1 MDFGLDP
8 EQRELTA
15 LAERIFADHTGPARL
30 AAVERSA
37 ERIDRELW
45 RVLADAGLLGLGI
58 DPQWD
63 GSGCGVLEV
72 ALLLEQ
78 QGRHVAPVPLWETL
92 LLGAVPIARAG
103 SEAQR
108 ATWLPRVAAGKC
120 LLTGAF
126 EQLDLARGSAPVRGR
141 ATPDGFVLEG
151 ELVGVPAGHVA
162 DRVVVPFRCGS
173 EWHLAVLD
181 PAAPGAMRTEAVTSN
196 RQLQAHLRLD
206 AVDIPAAECAP
217 VTTAVLQRLVD
228 IAQVGLCASL
238 VGIVEQAI
246 AITAD
251 HVGRR
256 RQFGR
261 EIGTFQ
267 AVAMRAADAYIDT
280 EAMRLTMLH
289 AAWLLANELPA
300 HAETTAAKWWASSAA
315 HRCVHTAL
323 HLHGGIGNDVEY
335 PVHRYYLWGRQL
347 ALHLG
352 ATAQTLEHLAT
363 LVDDLR

>member
-8 EQRELTA
+8 EQRELAA
-15 LAERIFADHTGPARL
+15 LAERIFADHTGTARL
-30 AAVERSA
+30 AAVERSP

-58 DPQWD
+58 EPEWD

-72 ALLLEQ
+72 ALVLEQ

-92 LLGAVPIARAG
+92 LLGAAPIARAATA
-103 SEAQR
+103 AQR
-108 ATWLPRVAAGKC
+108 ATWLPRVAAGQC

-126 EQLDLARGSAPVRGR
+126 ENLDLAGASAPVDGR
-141 ATPDGFVLEG
+141 ATADGFVLEG
-151 ELVGVPAGHVA
+151 QLVSIPAGHVA
-162 DRVVVPFRCGS
+162 DRVVVPFRCDSG
-173 EWHLAVLD
+173 WYLALLD
-181 PAAPGAMRTEAVTSN
+181 PTTSGTTRTEAVTSN
-196 RQLQAHLRLD
+196 RQLHAHLRLD
-206 AVDIPAAECAP
+206 AVDIAASECAP
-217 VTTAVLQRLVD
+217 VSASMLEQLVD

-238 VGIVEQAI
+238 VGVVEQAV
-246 AITAD
+246 AITAE

-289 AAWLLANELPA
+289 AAWLLADERPA
-300 HAETTAAKWWASSAA
+300 HAEAAAAKWWAASGA
-315 HRCVHTAL
+315 HRSVHTAL

-347 ALHLG
+347 ALQLG
-352 ATAQTLEHLAT
+352 GTAETLERLAE
-363 LVDDLR
+363 LVADLR